1 MDKVRVGLLTIH
13 DTHNYGSLLQTIGLY
28 KALLNLGVNVTIID
42 YKCKAIAE
50 RESTA
55 PLSEARSI
63 KQVIQSLL
71 WHNSLK
77 KKRNSFWAYLSY
89 NTKLTKPYDR
99 TSISQANGLFD
110 VFLVGS
116 DIVWGLEITGHD
128 MTYFL
133 DFTEDNKR
141 RLAFS
146 SSVGTKWS
154 EEASKKIKPLIDRF
168 EQISVREQLA
178 QDWIYDLTGKTV
190 SVTCDPTMLLPSE
203 YWQKQIKGIKRLP
216 YKYVFVYMSVGNTTI
231 DDAKEYAKKYD
242 LKVVFL
248 NYYLH
253 KKEVKNLKANTINE
267 WLALIANA
275 EAVFTASYHGLLFS
289 LYYHK
294 NVFYYN
300 RGNTSR
306 MISLSNELKITHREG
321 NEKNLEQNIPIDYE
335 FVDSIMERKRQYS
348 WSILK
353 GYFKV

>member
-1 MDKVRVGLLTIH
+1 
-13 DTHNYGSLLQTIGLY
+13 
-28 KALLNLGVNVTIID
+28 
-42 YKCKAIAE
+42 
-50 RESTA
+50 
-55 PLSEARSI
+55 
-63 KQVIQSLL
+63 
-71 WHNSLK
+71 
-77 KKRNSFWAYLSY
+77 
-89 NTKLTKPYDR
+89 
-99 TSISQANGLFD
+99 
-110 VFLVGS
+110 
-116 DIVWGLEITGHD
+116 
-128 MTYFL
+128 
-133 DFTEDNKR
+133 
-141 RLAFS
+141 
-146 SSVGTKWS
+146 
-154 EEASKKIKPLIDRF
+154 
-168 EQISVREQLA
+168 
-178 QDWIYDLTGKTV
+178 
-190 SVTCDPTMLLPSE
+190 
-203 YWQKQIKGIKRLP
+203 
-216 YKYVFVYMSVGNTTI
+216 MSVGNTTI

-306 MISLSNELKITHREG
+306 MISLCNELKITHREG